1 MKPAVSTL
9 IQYLLDGDT
18 FNRTYSMFCTWSAVA
33 CNWQMIVIKIKFIK
47 LLTTWKINFGKERKI
62 IKQKKK
68 NNYQLCKK
76 RMCTATYVLKHSWR
90 YFLRSKS
97 LKPAV
102 GTWIQYLLDEYTFN
116 HTYSMFCTWS
126 SVAYNLYFIVI
137 KYKFTNFG
145 QQNKFFLKKKK
156 KNKQTKN
163 NYQIYKKRTCTATY
177 VMDHV

>member
-1 MKPAVSTL
+1 MLSNINLYFWQPEKL
-9 IQYLLDGDT
+9 ILE
-18 FNRTYSMFCTWSAVA
+18 
-33 CNWQMIVIKIKFIK
+33 KK
-47 LLTTWKINFGKERKI
+47 RKI

-102 GTWIQYLLDEYTFN
+102 GTWIQYLLDGDTFD
-116 HTYSMFCTWS
+116 HTYSMLCTWS

-156 KNKQTKN
+156 KNKQKIIIKSTRN
-163 NYQIYKKRTCTATY
+163 
-177 VMDHV
+177 VHVLRHTLWTMFKHYFVRLKSLKL